1 MKLTSQ
7 EKAFL
12 CLKLAGFIAKNAIYC
27 VDISMVICR
36 VKQWKTELFA
46 LKCGGTFYLKCLT

>member
-12 CLKLAGFIAKNAIYC
+12 CLKLAGFMAKNVVHC
-27 VDISMVICR
+27 VDISMAIYR
-36 VKQWKTELFA
+36 VK
-46 LKCGGTFYLKCLT
+46 

>member
-12 CLKLAGFIAKNAIYC
+12 CLKLAGFMAKNVVYC
-27 VDISMVICR
+27 VVISMVIYT
-36 VKQWKTELFA
+36 VK
-46 LKCGGTFYLKCLT
+46 